1 MRPLFSHAPLAL
13 ALLLTAVPDSRA
25 DDKKPMPSAETR
37 RTFTDKLDAGRKATK
52 DGRYDEA
59 CALFRE
65 ALQALPGSSSAL
77 GELGWALFQAGK
89 LDEAKVHTANAEY
102 LATRPTQKAALLYNL
117 GRIAEA
123 QGQKEA
129 AREHYSRSLI
139 LRENDTV
146 RKRVEGLGG
155 SVNIP
160 PPIPEAKDKVQAT
173 AEKNAELPPLI
184 TSAVEFYCDP
194 FRKGQEDAGECDHKV
209 EKELKSAGTGI
220 TEARVT
226 RVEGGANMGGS
237 VDAQVLTVRVDGGPW
252 FSLGVVADSWNP
264 GFGYVQNNG
273 EVTAIQVGELAPT
286 HPGQELEFT
295 TSNYQR
301 DLDPGVERA
310 YNNGDIHWNFC
321 GTIAGAHRCL
331 RLRVESESTT
341 HHLDEWNEGKLLG
354 SSGYVLDVKR
364 TAEKVTIAKKSGK
377 PGKDMKKCIG
387 TFTLDQLAALPCT
400 EVLLLQ

>member
-1 MRPLFSHAPLAL
+1 MRLLFSLAPLAL
-13 ALLLTAVPDSRA
+13 ALLLTAVPDAHSEE
-25 DDKKPMPSAETR
+25 KKPMPSAATR
-37 RTFTDKLDAGRKATK
+37 RTFTEKLDAGRKATK
-52 DGRYDEA
+52 DGRHDDA

-65 ALQALPGSSSAL
+65 ALQALPGSPSAL

-89 LDEAKVHTANAEY
+89 LDEAKVHTGNAEY
-102 LATRPTQKAALLYNL
+102 LATRPSQKASLLYNL

-123 QGQKEA
+123 QGQKEP

-146 RKRVEGLGG
+146 RKRVKGLGG
-155 SVNIP
+155 AVNIP

-184 TSAVEFYCDP
+184 TAAVKFYCDP

-226 RVEGGANMGGS
+226 RVEGGADMGGS

-252 FSLGVVADSWNP
+252 FSLGVVADSWSP
-264 GFGYVQNNG
+264 GVGSVENNG
-273 EVTAIQVGELAPT
+273 EVTAIEAGDLAPT
-286 HPGQELEFT
+286 LPGQELEFT

-301 DLDPGVERA
+301 DLDPGDERA
-310 YNNGDIHWNFC
+310 YNTGDKHWNFC
-321 GTIAGAHRCL
+321 GKIAGAYRCL
-331 RLRVESESTT
+331 RLRTESASTT
-341 HHLDEWNEGKLLG
+341 HDLDEWNEGKLLD

-364 TAEKVTIAKKSGK
+364 TEDKVTIGKKSGK
-377 PGKDMKKCIG
+377 FGKDFKKCVG